1 MGSGV
6 TQRTARALRRSMR
19 PPFALL
25 AAALL
30 TGPPGCDGC
39 DGGSTSRPAV
49 AQVPPMPALPSTAPI
64 DPSDGFLAHLQG
76 SQV

>member
-39 DGGSTSRPAV
+39 DGGSPNRPEVAV
-49 AQVPPMPALPSTAPI
+49 VPPMPPLPRTAPI
-64 DPSDGFLAHLQG
+64 DPIEGFLAHLQG